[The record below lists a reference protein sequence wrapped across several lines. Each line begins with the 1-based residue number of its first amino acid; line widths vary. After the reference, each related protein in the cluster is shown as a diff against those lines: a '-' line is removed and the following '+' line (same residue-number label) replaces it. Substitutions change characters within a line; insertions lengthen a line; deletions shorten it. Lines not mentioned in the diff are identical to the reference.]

1 MSDTFYC
8 RGCGKHKKLEL
19 LVTENRCAACHERV
33 KQYMTESNRL
43 KRLRQSRS
51 AAKAYNSPSKLDRKL
66 KYLTGE

>member
-19 LVTENRCAACHERV
+19 LVAENRCVACAERV

-43 KRLRQSRS
+43 KRIRQSRS
-51 AAKAYNSPSKLDRKL
+51 AAKRYSDPTKLVRSIKHI
-66 KYLTGE
+66 TGE